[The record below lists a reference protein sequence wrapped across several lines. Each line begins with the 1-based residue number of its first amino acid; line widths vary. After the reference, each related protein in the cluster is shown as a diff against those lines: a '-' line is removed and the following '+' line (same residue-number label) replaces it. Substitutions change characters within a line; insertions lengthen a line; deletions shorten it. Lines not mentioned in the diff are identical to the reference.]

1 MRFMRSLGGA
11 GWNRGLCS
19 FGRTPEEGVPKR
31 LSDFPSDFV
40 KRGCAQLGI
49 VAASARRE
57 ASGLAGCRSVRLHG
71 VLGVE
76 CSNHSVPTI
85 FFNDLAASERLCC
98 FCHSDFPSDPGIF
111 FTPPA
116 FSKSSALVRASRL
129 LIPYLPPQ

>member
-1 MRFMRSLGGA
+1 M
-11 GWNRGLCS
+11 
-19 FGRTPEEGVPKR
+19 VPKR

-40 KRGCAQLGI
+40 KHGCARLGI

-85 FFNDLAASERLCC
+85 FFNDLAAFERLCC
-98 FCHSDFPSDPGIF
+98 FCHSDFPSDLGIF
-111 FTPPA
+111 DHASLLFRIV
-116 FSKSSALVRASRL
+116 SAGARESVADTLFAAAMS
-129 LIPYLPPQ
+129 